1 MAGQAK
7 VPAGGQPTKCWNL
20 TTTVDTEAVEW
31 KVWATYIDALRAAKL
46 DIEGASAEDNTAQ
59 RDNLTGLTYFRGFKI
74 KSGVVSLDAIDEVM
88 QEYRYTWEEELG
100 RVGIPDQAVLNG
112 NIKAHIDTDG
122 KIVWD
127 LLQEAS
133 EPKPQKEASEPKPQ
147 KKASGQSL
155 RRRQSQQTNKLVGG
169 EPRPASRPASR
180 HKGRQHSQSKGARSK
195 VEERIPSMWGRTY
208 IVPGREIGQGSYHF
222 VDEGKAYLNYEH
234 MPQKLEDGSAY
245 PKRLDFDRVSYD
257 AEQRR
262 FQGVIE
268 WKISHRCRWEYDLTF
283 DARFIGIRGACK
295 MFKPGSTEPYS
306 TIRFQRDA
314 KYVWNKASKEEIQKY
329 MGMGSA
335 AMDQES
341 MKIVESIGRALEQD
355 VAARGKNG
363 RASAS
368 ASETLG
374 LVFGRGMMTY
384 ARDHEA
390 DMRLTRRR

>member
-7 VPAGGQPTKCWNL
+7 VHAGGQPTKCWNL

-46 DIEGASAEDNTAQ
+46 DIEGASFDDNMAQ

-74 KSGVVSLDAIDEVM
+74 KPGVVSLDAIDEVM

-112 NIKAHIDTDG
+112 NIKAHIDKDG

-127 LLQEAS
+127 LLQEAT
-133 EPKPQKEASEPKPQ
+133 EPKPK
-147 KKASGQSL
+147 KKAKAKSL
-155 RRRQSQQTNKLVGG
+155 AKTSKLAGG
-169 EPRPASRPASR
+169 EPRPASR
-180 HKGRQHSQSKGARSK
+180 HKARQHSQSKGARSK
-195 VEERIPSMWGRTY
+195 VEERIPSIWGRTY

-222 VDEGKAYLNYEH
+222 VDEGKSYLNYEQ

-245 PKRLDFDRVSYD
+245 PKRLDFDRISYD
-257 AEQRR
+257 AEHRR

-268 WKISHRCRWEYDLTF
+268 WKISHRSRWEYDLTF

-306 TIRFQRDA
+306 TILFQKDA
-314 KYVWNKASKEEIQKY
+314 KYVWDKASKEEVQKY
-329 MGMGSA
+329 LGRGSV

-341 MKIVESIGRALEQD
+341 MKIVESIGRALQQD
-355 VAARGKNG
+355 VTARRKNG
-363 RASAS
+363 QASAS
-368 ASETLG
+368 ASDTLG

-390 DMRLTRRR
+390 DMKLTRR